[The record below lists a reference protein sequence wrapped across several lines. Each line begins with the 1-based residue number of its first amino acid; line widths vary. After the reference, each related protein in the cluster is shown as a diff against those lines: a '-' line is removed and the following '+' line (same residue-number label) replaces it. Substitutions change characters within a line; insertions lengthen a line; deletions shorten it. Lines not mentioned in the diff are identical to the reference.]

1 MNARKPRLTVPVGA
15 TDTHMH
21 FYHTEVAAA
30 PGGPPLPGDYRV
42 EQYREVQQRL
52 GLSRVIVVQPNAYQ
66 DDNRVTLAAISA
78 LGAGAK
84 GVGVVK
90 PGVSDADI
98 AWLTE
103 GGIIA
108 QRIFQLPWGAVGFDR
123 MHEVM
128 ARVHPA
134 GWHANI
140 QLDGRELP
148 QWEDTIKKLPGR
160 FVIDHNGKYLEPVTT
175 EHESFKSLLRLL
187 DTGRCWVKLSPR
199 FSAKVSMFE

>member
-1 MNARKPRLTVPVGA
+1 MSARKPKLTVPVGS

-21 FYHTEVAAA
+21 FYHAEVPAA

-42 EQYREVQQRL
+42 EQYRQVQQRL

-66 DDNRVTLAAISA
+66 DDNRVTLAAINA
-78 LGAGAK
+78 LGPGAK

-90 PGVSDADI
+90 PDVSDADI

-123 MHEVM
+123 MHDVM
-128 ARVHPA
+128 ATRASGRLARQHPA
-134 GWHANI
+134 RWSRAAAM
-140 QLDGRELP
+140 GRHD
-148 QWEDTIKKLPGR
+148 QKASGQVRDR
-160 FVIDHNGKYLEPVTT
+160 
-175 EHESFKSLLRLL
+175 SR
-187 DTGRCWVKLSPR
+187 R
-199 FSAKVSMFE
+199 KVSRTRYAGSRSIQVADATARHRTLLGQAFGAV